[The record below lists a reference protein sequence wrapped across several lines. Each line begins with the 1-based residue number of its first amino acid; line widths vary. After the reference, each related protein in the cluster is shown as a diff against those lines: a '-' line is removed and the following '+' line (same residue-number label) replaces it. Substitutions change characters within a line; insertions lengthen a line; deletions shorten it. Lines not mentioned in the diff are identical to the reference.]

1 MWGATSLSWG
11 YCTSQRPP
19 GRGHRGH
26 GRPWSSPPATQG
38 HSEAAP
44 YTRLPVGRRQ
54 GPGLG
59 SGDGKAQAAAPT
71 RGQGQ
76 VSRKAAAA
84 ASTSWFRGRGQ
95 SPGKGQPVCGRRAG
109 RTLQKR
115 PRPRAGGASQVL
127 PKARES
133 WPGGPAPPAP
143 PARPRPQWL
152 SGAERLLSASL
163 GGSRHRESGVP
174 AGPGSAGAA
183 VTGRR
188 PLLSPRPPSPSPK
201 TGETPGAGLGAPS
214 LQGGYT
220 ASRWQQ
226 CLGPCTRRGNTG
238 AHAVRHC
245 PFSRRAATPLTLS
258 PSYGGFVAEATVR
271 RTPRQAGVR
280 ERPSALSRGWP
291 AHGVR
296 ASSLSPLEGC
306 RPPRWGRTRQEEGR
320 LCSKRGDI

>member
-44 YTRLPVGRRQ
+44 YMRLPVGRRQ

-95 SPGKGQPVCGRRAG
+95 SPGKGQPGCGRRAG

-115 PRPRAGGASQVL
+115 ARPRAGGASQVL

-152 SGAERLLSASL
+152 SGAERLPSASL
-163 GGSRHRESGVP
+163 GGSGHRESGVP
-174 AGPGSAGAA
+174 AGPSSAGAA
-183 VTGRR
+183 VTGGR

-201 TGETPGAGLGAPS
+201 TGETPGPAWELPACRAGTRPAGGSSAWVLARGVGTQAHTPSVTVPSTGGLPHRSHCRLPMVASWPRPPCAGLRARLECGSGPQPCPGA
-214 LQGGYT
+214 G
-220 ASRWQQ
+220 
-226 CLGPCTRRGNTG
+226 
-238 AHAVRHC
+238 
-245 PFSRRAATPLTLS
+245 
-258 PSYGGFVAEATVR
+258 
-271 RTPRQAGVR
+271 
-280 ERPSALSRGWP
+280 RPMGCALP
-291 AHGVR
+291 A
-296 ASSLSPLEGC
+296 
-306 RPPRWGRTRQEEGR
+306 
-320 LCSKRGDI
+320 

>member
-95 SPGKGQPVCGRRAG
+95 SPGKGQPGCGRRAG

-133 WPGGPAPPAP
+133 WPGGSAPPAP

-163 GGSRHRESGVP
+163 GGSGHRESGVP

-183 VTGRR
+183 VTGGR

-226 CLGPCTRRGNTG
+226 CLGPCARRGNTG

-245 PFSRRAATPLTLS
+245 PFHPAGCHTAHTVTFLWWLRGRGHRAPDSAPGWSAGAALGPVPGLAGPWGACFQPEPARRVPPPTMGEDAP
-258 PSYGGFVAEATVR
+258 GRGEAVFK
-271 RTPRQAGVR
+271 
-280 ERPSALSRGWP
+280 
-291 AHGVR
+291 
-296 ASSLSPLEGC
+296 EG
-306 RPPRWGRTRQEEGR
+306 
-320 LCSKRGDI
+320 

>member
-1 MWGATSLSWG
+1 MWAATSLSWG

-19 GRGHRGH
+19 GRGHGGH

-84 ASTSWFRGRGQ
+84 ASASWFRGRGQ

-133 WPGGPAPPAP
+133 WPGGPAPSAP
-143 PARPRPQWL
+143 PARPRPPWL

-163 GGSRHRESGVP
+163 GASGHRESGAP

-183 VTGRR
+183 VTGGR

-201 TGETPGAGLGAPS
+201 TGETPGAVPGSSQPAGRVHGQQVAAVPGSLHAASGHRRTRHPSPS
-214 LQGGYT
+214 LLPAGCHT
-220 ASRWQQ
+220 AHTVAFLRW
-226 CLGPCTRRGNTG
+226 LRGRGHRAPDSAPGRSAG
-238 AHAVRHC
+238 AA
-245 PFSRRAATPLTLS
+245 LS
-258 PSYGGFVAEATVR
+258 PVPGLAGPWGARFQPEPTQRVPPPTMGEDAPGRGEAVFK
-271 RTPRQAGVR
+271 
-280 ERPSALSRGWP
+280 
-291 AHGVR
+291 
-296 ASSLSPLEGC
+296 EG
-306 RPPRWGRTRQEEGR
+306 
-320 LCSKRGDI
+320 

>member
-84 ASTSWFRGRGQ
+84 ASTSWFHGRGQ
-95 SPGKGQPVCGRRAG
+95 SPGKGQPGCGRRAG

-143 PARPRPQWL
+143 PARPQPQWL

-163 GGSRHRESGVP
+163 GGLGIGNRGCPQDQALPGQPSRGDVRSSHPGLRLLPLRLGRHPGPAWELPACRAGTRP
-174 AGPGSAGAA
+174 AGGSSAWVLARGVGTQAHTPSVTVPSPGGLPHRSHCHLPMVA
-183 VTGRR
+183 
-188 PLLSPRPPSPSPK
+188 SWPRPPCAGLRARLECGSGPQPC
-201 TGETPGAGLGAPS
+201 PGAG
-214 LQGGYT
+214 
-220 ASRWQQ
+220 
-226 CLGPCTRRGNTG
+226 
-238 AHAVRHC
+238 
-245 PFSRRAATPLTLS
+245 
-258 PSYGGFVAEATVR
+258 
-271 RTPRQAGVR
+271 
-280 ERPSALSRGWP
+280 RPMGCALP
-291 AHGVR
+291 A
-296 ASSLSPLEGC
+296 
-306 RPPRWGRTRQEEGR
+306 
-320 LCSKRGDI
+320 